1 MIRLQYQRQTIFQG
15 TKGNNEPSLIP
26 ATAPGF
32 AWRPNPIETGYTAFG
47 DSYAAGIGTG
57 NTSTWVCRQGR
68 FSYPDLIASSVRDID
83 FQNLACSGATV
94 QNLLSGGAHSQVDA
108 W

>member
-1 MIRLQYQRQTIFQG
+1 M
-15 TKGNNEPSLIP
+15 PV
-26 ATAPGF
+26 TAP
-32 AWRPNPIETGYTAFG
+32 AHNLSPSPIHNGYTAFG

-57 NTSTWVCRQGR
+57 NTSTWGCRQGR
-68 FSYPDLIASSVRDID
+68 FSYPDLIASTIPGID

-94 QNLLSGGAHSQVDA
+94 ENLVSGGAYSQVDV

>member
-1 MIRLQYQRQTIFQG
+1 MNRSPAQNRQPQLDLQYE
-15 TKGNNEPSLIP
+15 KSLMSV
-26 ATAPGF
+26 ASLGF
-32 AWRPNPIETGYTAFG
+32 SLRPNPNKSGYTAFG

-57 NTSTWVCRQGR
+57 NTSSWGCRQGR
-68 FSYPDLIASSVRDID
+68 FSYPDIIASTISNID

-94 QNLLSGGAHSQVDA
+94 QNLLSGGVNSQVDA